1 MIFYDFEVF
10 KYDWLVVLKN
20 PQTHTIT
27 KICNDPDALLQYYID
42 NVTDIWCG
50 YNSRSYDQFILKSI
64 LCGFNPKKMSDWIIQ
79 KGKSGW
85 QFNSLVAKNFPL
97 LNYDVM
103 TTMHSLKQLEG
114 FMGNNIHETS
124 VPFDIDRPLTAKEI
138 EETFS
143 YCEDDVDNLIEVFI
157 ERIDEFN
164 SHINLIKTFNLHI
177 SNISKTKAQL
187 SALILGCEPVKRDDE
202 WDISI
207 VPTLKL
213 SKYSYV
219 KDWFLKNKG
228 DYSKNLECTIAGVP
242 HVFGWG
248 GLHGA
253 KEKYHSK
260 GLIIHVDVN
269 SYYPS
274 LMIRYNLLTRNCK
287 NPQLFKDIYD
297 YRLKLKAEGKK
308 KEQAPYK
315 IVLNGTY
322 GICKDKY
329 NPAYDPRQ
337 ANNVCINGQLLL
349 LDLIEKLE
357 VIEGFELIQSNTDG
371 LIIKIP
377 DTDYHFNMVDDI
389 CYEWETRTG
398 MTLGFD
404 FVKEI
409 YQKDVNNYIFEF
421 DNGKLER
428 KGAYVKE
435 SSRLDNDMPI
445 LNKALVN
452 YMAYN
457 IPVEKTINECEDL
470 IQFQKIVRV
479 SSKYKY
485 GGIGYG
491 FKDGKATKE
500 CKHYISDGW
509 ERGYCS
515 LKRIDCPY
523 KQRNR
528 AKCFEAKHEQLLVKP
543 NKILSDKTFRVFA
556 STDNNDGYIGKMKDY
571 NATLEKFANT
581 PDHMFILNGD
591 VNGVKVPDRLDK
603 QYYIDLAKKRL
614 NDFGVIL

>member
-1 MIFYDFEVF
+1 MVFYDFEVF
-10 KYDWLVVLKN
+10 EYDWLVVLKN
-20 PQTHTIT
+20 PETRTTT
-27 KICNDPDALLQYYID
+27 KIHNDPDELLKYY
-42 NVTDIWCG
+42 NNNSNDIWVG
-50 YNSRSYDQFILKSI
+50 YNSRGYDQFILKAI
-64 LCGFNPKKMSDWIIQ
+64 LCGFNPKKMNDWIIV
-79 KGKSGW
+79 KGNSGW
-85 QFNSLVAKNFPL
+85 KFNSMMREYPL

-124 VPFDIDRPLTAKEI
+124 VPFDIDRPLTDKEI

-157 ERIDEFN
+157 ERIDDFN
-164 SHINLIKTFNLHI
+164 SAMDLIKTFNLNI
-177 SNISKTKAQL
+177 SNISKTKAQM
-187 SALILGCEPVKRDDE
+187 SALILECEPVKRDDE

-207 VPTLKL
+207 VDTLRL
-213 SKYSYV
+213 NKYAHV
-219 KDWFLKNKG
+219 KDWFLNNRG
-228 DYSKNLECTIAGVP
+228 DYTKNLECTVAGVP

-253 KEKYHSK
+253 REKYHSK
-260 GLIIHVDVN
+260 GLIIHVDVT

-274 LMIRYNLLTRNCK
+274 LMIKYNLLTRNCK
-287 NPQLFKDIYD
+287 HPEKFKEIYD
-297 YRLKLKAEGKK
+297 KRVELKRQGKK

-377 DTDYHFNMVDDI
+377 DTDYAFNQVDDI

-398 MTLGFD
+398 MGLGFD

-409 YQKDVNNYIFEF
+409 YQKDVNNYVFEF
-421 DNGKLER
+421 DDGKLER

-445 LNKALVN
+445 LNTALVN
-452 YMAYN
+452 YMAYG

-491 FKDGKATKE
+491 WTNGKPNKI
-500 CKHYISDGW
+500 CKNDNGYGW
-509 ERGYCS
+509 CELSG
-515 LKRIDCPY
+515 KRCPY
-523 KQRNR
+523 KQPSR
-528 AKCFEAKHEQLLVKP
+528 AKCFEVTYEQVPTKQTELLT
-543 NKILSDKTFRVFA
+543 DKTFRVFA
-556 STDNNDGYIGKMKDY
+556 SKDNNDGYIGKMKDY
-571 NATLEKFANT
+571 DATLEKFANT

-591 VNGVKVPDRLDK
+591 IKDVKIPSRLDK

-614 NDFGVIL
+614 NDFGVMI

>member
-1 MIFYDFEVF
+1 MVFFDFECF
-10 KYDWLVVLKN
+10 QHDWLVVLKN
-20 PQTHTIT
+20 PETRTTT
-27 KICNDPDALLQYYID
+27 KIYNDPDALLKYYEK
-42 NVTDIWCG
+42 NKNDIWCG
-50 YNSRSYDQFILKSI
+50 YNSRGYDQFILKAI
-64 LCGFNPKKMSDWIIQ
+64 LCGFNPKKMSDWIIV
-79 KGKSGW
+79 KGNSGW
-85 QFNSLVAKNFPL
+85 QFNSMMREYPL

-114 FMGNNIHETS
+114 YMGNNIHETS
-124 VPFDIDRPLTAKEI
+124 VPFDIDRPLTKREI
-138 EETFS
+138 EETFG

-157 ERIDEFN
+157 ERIDDFN
-164 SHINLIKTFNLHI
+164 SAMDLIKTFNLNI
-177 SNISKTKAQL
+177 SNISKTKAQM
-187 SALILGCEPVKRDDE
+187 SALILECEPQPRNDE

-207 VPTLKL
+207 VPTLRL
-213 SKYSYV
+213 NKYAKV
-219 KDWFLKNKG
+219 KDWFLDNRG
-228 DYSKNLECTIAGVP
+228 DYTKNLEITVAGVP

-260 GLIIHVDVN
+260 GLIIHVDVT

-274 LMIRYNLLTRNCK
+274 LMIKYNLLTRNCK
-287 NPQLFKDIYD
+287 HPEKFKEIYD
-297 YRLKLKAEGKK
+297 KRVELKRQGKK

-315 IVLNGTY
+315 IVLNSTY

-377 DTDYHFNMVDDI
+377 DTDYAFNQVDDI

-398 MTLGFD
+398 MGLGFD
-404 FVKEI
+404 YVKEI
-409 YQKDVNNYIFEF
+409 YQKDVNNYVFEF
-421 DNGKLER
+421 ADGKLER

-435 SSRLDNDMPI
+435 SNRLDNDMPI
-445 LNKALVN
+445 LNTALVN

-457 IPVEKTINECEDL
+457 IPVEKTINECTDL
-470 IQFQKIVRV
+470 IEFQKIVRV

-485 GGIGYG
+485 GAIGYG
-491 FKDGKATKE
+491 EEQTVKMCKNKYWCTE
-500 CKHYISDGW
+500 CK
-509 ERGYCS
+509 
-515 LKRIDCPY
+515 Y
-523 KQRNR
+523 KMPSR
-528 AKCFEAKHEQLLVKP
+528 AKCYVPRVEVVRSKPIELLT
-543 NKILSDKTFRVFA
+543 DKTFRVFA
-556 STDNNDGYIGKMKDY
+556 STNPEDGYIGKKKDL

-591 VNGVKVPDRLDK
+591 VNGVKIPSRLDK

-614 NDFGVIL
+614 NDFGVMI

>member
-20 PQTHTIT
+20 PETKTTT
-27 KICNDPDALLQYYID
+27 KIHNDEKKLREYYED
-42 NVTDIWCG
+42 NKNDIWCG
-50 YNSRSYDQFILKSI
+50 YNSRGYDQFILKAI
-64 LCGFNPKKMSDWIIQ
+64 LCGFNPKKMSDWIIV
-79 KGKSGW
+79 KGNSGW
-85 QFNSLVAKNFPL
+85 QFNSMMREYPL

-114 FMGNNIHETS
+114 YMGNNIHETS
-124 VPFDIDRPLTAKEI
+124 VPFDIDRPLTKREI
-138 EETFS
+138 DETFS

-157 ERIDEFN
+157 ERIDDFN
-164 SHINLIKTFNLHI
+164 SAMDLIKTFNLNI
-177 SNISKTKAQL
+177 SNISKTKAQM
-187 SALILGCEPVKRDDE
+187 SALILECEPQPRDDE

-207 VPTLKL
+207 VPTLRL
-213 SKYSYV
+213 NKYAKV
-219 KDWFLKNKG
+219 KDWFLENRG
-228 DYSKNLECTIAGVP
+228 DYTKNLEITVAGVP

-260 GLIIHVDVN
+260 GLIIHVDVT

-274 LMIRYNLLTRNCK
+274 LMIKYNLLTRNCK
-287 NPQLFKDIYD
+287 HPEKFKEIYD
-297 YRLKLKAEGKK
+297 KRVELKRLGKK

-315 IVLNGTY
+315 IVLNSTY

-377 DTDYHFNMVDDI
+377 DTDYAFNQVDDI

-398 MTLGFD
+398 MGLGFD
-404 FVKEI
+404 YVKEI
-409 YQKDVNNYIFEF
+409 YQKDVNNYVFEF
-421 DNGKLER
+421 ADGKLER

-435 SSRLDNDMPI
+435 SNRLDNDMPI
-445 LNKALVN
+445 LNTALVN

-457 IPVEKTINECEDL
+457 IPVEKTINECTDL
-470 IQFQKIVRV
+470 IEFQKIVRV

-485 GGIGYG
+485 GAIGYG
-491 FKDGKATKE
+491 EEQTVKMCKNKYWCTE
-500 CKHYISDGW
+500 CK
-509 ERGYCS
+509 
-515 LKRIDCPY
+515 Y
-523 KQRNR
+523 KMPSR
-528 AKCFEAKHEQLLVKP
+528 AKCYVPRVEVVRSKPIELLT
-543 NKILSDKTFRVFA
+543 DKTFRVFA
-556 STDNNDGYIGKMKDY
+556 STNPEDGYIGKKKDL

-591 VNGVKVPDRLDK
+591 VNGVKIPSRLDK

-614 NDFGVIL
+614 NDFGVMI

>member
-1 MIFYDFEVF
+1 M
-10 KYDWLVVLKN
+10 LKN
-20 PQTHTIT
+20 PQTRNTT
-27 KICNDPDALLQYYID
+27 KIHNDPDALLDYYNKHKD
-42 NVTDIWCG
+42 DIWCG
-50 YNSRSYDQFILKSI
+50 YNSRGYDQFILKAI
-64 LCGFNPKKMSDWIIQ
+64 LCGFNPKAMNDWIIV
-79 KGKSGW
+79 KGNSGW
-85 QFNSLVAKNFPL
+85 QFNSLIAKNFPL
-97 LNYDVM
+97 LNYDAM
-103 TTMHSLKQLEG
+103 STMHSLKQLEG

-124 VPFDIDRPLTAKEI
+124 VPFDIDRPLTAEEI
-138 EETFS
+138 EETFK

-164 SHINLIKTFNLHI
+164 SHMNLIKTFNLNI
-177 SNISKTKAQL
+177 ANISKTKAQL
-187 SALILGCEPVKRDDE
+187 SALILGCEKVNRDDE

-207 VPTLKL
+207 VDTLRL
-213 SKYSYV
+213 DKYAHV
-219 KDWFLKNKG
+219 KDWFLENKG
-228 DYSKNLECTIAGVP
+228 DYSKNLECTVAGIP

-329 NPAYDPRQ
+329 SLAYDPLQ

-357 VIEGFELIQSNTDG
+357 VIPGFELIQSNTDG

-377 DTDYHFNMVDDI
+377 DTDNAFNMVDDI
-389 CYEWETRTG
+389 CYEWESRTG

-452 YMAYN
+452 YMAYG
-457 IPVEKTINECEDL
+457 IPVEQTINECED
-470 IQFQKIVRV
+470 IIEFQKIVRV
-479 SSKYKY
+479 SSKYKL
-485 GGIGYG
+485 GAIGYETKAPT
-491 FKDGKATKE
+491 KDCIHKCPN
-500 CKHYISDGW
+500 CK
-509 ERGYCS
+509 
-515 LKRIDCPY
+515 Y
-523 KQRNR
+523 KQPSR
-528 AKCFEAKHEQLLVKP
+528 AKCFELRPYATN
-543 NKILSDKTFRVFA
+543 NKQPEILSDRTFRVFA
-556 STDNNDGYIGKMKDY
+556 SKDNNDGYIGKMKDY
-571 NATLEKFANT
+571 NATLEKFAGT
-581 PDHMFILNGD
+581 SDHMFILNGD
-591 VNGVKVPDRLDK
+591 INGVKIPDRLNK
-603 QYYIDLAKKRL
+603 QWYIDLAYERL
-614 NDFGVIL
+614 KQFGVI

>member
-1 MIFYDFEVF
+1 MRIHNDKDKMLKFYEEN
-10 KYDWLVVLKN
+10 KN
-20 PQTHTIT
+20 
-27 KICNDPDALLQYYID
+27 
-42 NVTDIWCG
+42 DIWVG
-50 YNSRSYDQFILKSI
+50 YNSRSYDQFILKAI
-64 LCGFNPKKMSDWIIQ
+64 LCGFNPKKMNDWIIL

-85 QFNSLVAKNFPL
+85 QFNSLIAKNFPL

-103 TTMHSLKQLEG
+103 STIHSLKQLEG

-124 VPFDIDRPLTAKEI
+124 VPFDIDRPLTAKEV

-143 YCEDDVDNLIEVFI
+143 YCEDDVDNLIKVFI
-157 ERIDEFN
+157 ERIDDFN
-164 SHINLIKTFNLHI
+164 SHMNLIKTFNLNI
-177 SNISKTKAQL
+177 NNISKTKAQL
-187 SALILGCEPVKRDDE
+187 SALILGCEKVNRDDE

-207 VPTLKL
+207 VDTLKL
-213 SKYSYV
+213 NKYAHV
-219 KDWFLKNKG
+219 KDWFLNNKG
-228 DYSKNLECTIAGVP
+228 DYSKNLECNVAGVP

-253 KEKYHSK
+253 KEKYHGK

-274 LMIRYNLLTRNCK
+274 LMIKYNLLTRNCK

-329 NPAYDPRQ
+329 SLAYDPLQ

-357 VIEGFELIQSNTDG
+357 VIPDFELIQSNTDG

-409 YQKDVNNYIFEF
+409 YQKDVNNYLFEF
-421 DNGKLER
+421 DNGELER

-452 YMAYN
+452 YMAYK
-457 IPVEKTINECEDL
+457 IPVEKTINECDDVIE
-470 IQFQKIVRV
+470 FQKIVRV
-479 SSKYKY
+479 SSKYKL
-485 GGIGYG
+485 GAIGYENETP
-491 FKDGKATKE
+491 TKE
-500 CKHYISDGW
+500 CIHKYPN
-509 ERGYCS
+509 C
-515 LKRIDCPY
+515 KY
-523 KQRNR
+523 KQPSR
-528 AKCFEAKHEQLLVKP
+528 AKCFEARPFVPNNKPHE
-543 NKILSDKTFRVFA
+543 ILSDRTFRVFA
-556 STDNNDGYIGKMKDY
+556 SKDETDGYIGKMKDY

-591 VNGVKVPDRLDK
+591 VNGVKVPSRLDK
-603 QYYIDLAKKRL
+603 QWYIDLAKKRL
-614 NDFGVIL
+614 EDFGICMI

>member
-1 MIFYDFEVF
+1 MVFYDFEVF
-10 KYDWLVVLKN
+10 KNDWLVVLKN
-20 PQTHTIT
+20 PQTHTTT

-50 YNSRSYDQFILKSI
+50 YNSRGYDQFILKAI
-64 LCGFNPKKMSDWIIQ
+64 LCGFNPKDMNDWIIV

-85 QFNSLVAKNFPL
+85 QFNSLIAKHFPL
-97 LNYDVM
+97 LNYDAM
-103 TTMHSLKQLEG
+103 TSQHSLKQLEG

-124 VPFDIDRPLTAKEI
+124 VPFDIDRPLTAEEI
-138 EETFS
+138 EETFK
-143 YCEDDVDNLIEVFI
+143 YCEDDVDNLIEVFM

-164 SHINLIKTFNLHI
+164 SHINLIKTFNLNI

-207 VPTLKL
+207 VDTLRL
-213 SKYSYV
+213 NKYAYV

-228 DYSKNLECTIAGVP
+228 DYSKNLECTIADVP

-253 KEKYHSK
+253 KEKYHGK

-329 NPAYDPRQ
+329 SLAYDPLQ

-371 LIIKIP
+371 LIIKVP

-409 YQKDVNNYIFEF
+409 YQGDVNNYIFEF

-428 KGAYVKE
+428 KGAYFKE

-445 LNKALVN
+445 LNTALVN
-452 YMAYN
+452 YLVHK
-457 IPVEKTINECEDL
+457 IPVEKTINECED
-470 IQFQKIVRV
+470 IIEFQKIVRV
-479 SSKYKY
+479 SSKYKL
-485 GGIGYG
+485 GAIGYSVE
-491 FKDGKATKE
+491 APTKK
-500 CKHYISDGW
+500 CKHDN
-509 ERGYCS
+509 GYGCILKHKPCS
-515 LKRIDCPY
+515 Y
-523 KQRNR
+523 KQPSR
-528 AKCFEAKHEQLLVKP
+528 AKCFEAIYTQVPVKP
-543 NKILSDKTFRVFA
+543 NEILSDRTFRVFA
-556 STDNNDGYIGKMKDY
+556 SKDNNDGYIGKMKDY
-571 NATLEKFANT
+571 DATLEKFAGT
-581 PDHMFILNGD
+581 SDHMFILNGD
-591 VNGVKVPDRLDK
+591 IKDVKIPSRLDK

-614 NDFGVIL
+614 NDFGVII

>member
-1 MIFYDFEVF
+1 M
-10 KYDWLVVLKN
+10 N
-20 PQTHTIT
+20 
-27 KICNDPDALLQYYID
+27 
-42 NVTDIWCG
+42 
-50 YNSRSYDQFILKSI
+50 
-64 LCGFNPKKMSDWIIQ
+64 DWIIQ
-79 KGKSGW
+79 KGNSGW
-85 QFNSLVAKNFPL
+85 QFNSMMREFPV

-124 VPFDIDRPLTAKEI
+124 VPFDIDRPLTAEEI

-157 ERIDEFN
+157 ERIDDFN
-164 SHINLIKTFNLHI
+164 SAMDLIKTFNLNI
-177 SNISKTKAQL
+177 ANISKTKAQM
-187 SALILGCEPVKRDDE
+187 SALILECEPVKRDDE

-213 SKYSYV
+213 NEYSKV
-219 KDWFLKNKG
+219 KDWFLDNRG
-228 DYSKNLECTIAGVP
+228 DYTKNLEIEVAGVP

-253 KEKYHSK
+253 REKYHSK
-260 GLIIHVDVN
+260 GLIIHVDVT

-274 LMIRYNLLTRNCK
+274 LMIKYNLLTRNCK
-287 NPQLFKDIYD
+287 HPEKFKEIYD
-297 YRLKLKAEGKK
+297 KRVELKRQGKK

-377 DTDYHFNMVDDI
+377 DTDYAFNQVDDI

-398 MTLGFD
+398 MGLGFD

-409 YQKDVNNYIFEF
+409 WQGDVNNYIFEF
-421 DNGKLER
+421 DDGKLER
-428 KGAYVKE
+428 KGAYFKE

-445 LNKALVN
+445 LNTALVN
-452 YMAYN
+452 YLVHN
-457 IPVEKTINECEDL
+457 IPVEKTINECNDL

-479 SSKYKY
+479 SSKYKL
-485 GGIGYG
+485 GAIGYG
-491 FKDGKATKE
+491 LKEGKTFKACRHGDRDW
-500 CKHYISDGW
+500 CYIND
-509 ERGYCS
+509 
-515 LKRIDCPY
+515 KPCPY
-523 KQRNR
+523 KCPNR
-528 AKCFEAKHEQLLVKP
+528 AKCYETMHEVVESRP
-543 NKILSDKTFRVFA
+543 HKILTDKTFRVFA
-556 STDNNDGYIGKMKDY
+556 STDPEDGYIGKMKDY
-571 NATLEKFANT
+571 DATLEKFANT
-581 PDHMFILNGD
+581 PDKMFILNGD
-591 VNGVKVPDRLDK
+591 IKDVKIPDRLDK
-603 QYYIDLAKKRL
+603 QYYIDLAKKRII
-614 NDFGVIL
+614 DKFGVIL

>member
-20 PQTHTIT
+20 PETKTTT
-27 KICNDPDALLQYYID
+27 KIHNDEKKLREYYED
-42 NVTDIWCG
+42 NKNDIWCG
-50 YNSRSYDQFILKSI
+50 YNSRGYDQFILKAI
-64 LCGFNPKKMSDWIIQ
+64 LCGFNPKKMSDWIIV
-79 KGKSGW
+79 KGNSGW
-85 QFNSLVAKNFPL
+85 QFNSMMREYPL

-114 FMGNNIHETS
+114 YMGNNIHETS
-124 VPFDIDRPLTAKEI
+124 VPFDIDRPLTKREI
-138 EETFS
+138 DETFS

-157 ERIDEFN
+157 ERIDDFN
-164 SHINLIKTFNLHI
+164 SAMDLIKTFNLNI
-177 SNISKTKAQL
+177 SNISKTKAQM
-187 SALILGCEPVKRDDE
+187 SALILECEPQPRNDE

-207 VPTLKL
+207 VPTLRL
-213 SKYSYV
+213 NKYAKV
-219 KDWFLKNKG
+219 KDWFLENRG
-228 DYSKNLECTIAGVP
+228 DYTKNLEITVAGVP

-260 GLIIHVDVN
+260 GLIIHVDVT

-274 LMIRYNLLTRNCK
+274 LMIKYNLLTRNCK
-287 NPQLFKDIYD
+287 HPEKFKEIYD
-297 YRLKLKAEGKK
+297 KRVELKRQGKK

-315 IVLNGTY
+315 IVLNSTY

-377 DTDYHFNMVDDI
+377 DTDYAFNQVDDI

-398 MTLGFD
+398 MGLGFD

-409 YQKDVNNYIFEF
+409 YQKDVNNYVFEF

-435 SSRLDNDMPI
+435 SNRLDNDMPI
-445 LNKALVN
+445 LNTALVN

-457 IPVEKTINECEDL
+457 IPVEKTINECTDL
-470 IQFQKIVRV
+470 IEFQKIVRV

-485 GGIGYG
+485 GAIGYG
-491 FKDGKATKE
+491 FKDGKVIKGK
-500 CKHYISDGW
+500 CK
-509 ERGYCS
+509 YCDYNDFNYCY
-515 LKRIDCPY
+515 LKGGICPY
-523 KQRNR
+523 KQPSR

-543 NKILSDKTFRVFA
+543 HKILSDKTFRVFA
-556 STDNNDGYIGKMKDY
+556 STDPEDGYIGKMKDY

-603 QYYIDLAKKRL
+603 QYYIDLARKRL
-614 NDFGVIL
+614 NDFGC

>member
-10 KYDWLVVLKN
+10 KNDWLVVLKN
-20 PQTHTIT
+20 PETHKTT
-27 KICNDPDALLQYYID
+27 KIHNDSDALLKYYEE
-42 NVTDIWCG
+42 NKNDIWCG
-50 YNSRSYDQFILKSI
+50 YNSRSYDQFILKAI
-64 LCGFNPKKMSDWIIQ
+64 LCGFNPKKMNDWIIV
-79 KGKSGW
+79 KGNSGW
-85 QFNSLVAKNFPL
+85 QFNSLINKNFPV
-97 LNYDVM
+97 LNYDAM

-124 VPFDIDRPLTAKEI
+124 VPFDIDRPLTADEV
-138 EETFS
+138 EETFK

-157 ERIDEFN
+157 ERIDDFN
-164 SHINLIKTFNLHI
+164 SHMNLIKTFNLNI

-187 SALILGCEPVKRDDE
+187 SALILGCEQVKRDDE

-207 VPTLKL
+207 VDTLIL
-213 SKYSYV
+213 NKYAYV
-219 KDWFLKNKG
+219 KDWFLENKG
-228 DYSKNLECTIAGVP
+228 DYSKNLECTVADVP

-253 KEKYHSK
+253 KEKYHGK

-329 NPAYDPRQ
+329 NPAYDPLQ

-357 VIEGFELIQSNTDG
+357 VIPGFELIQSNTDG
-371 LIIKIP
+371 LIIKIL

-398 MTLGFD
+398 MGLGFD

-409 YQKDVNNYIFEF
+409 YQKDVNNYLFEF

-435 SSRLDNDMPI
+435 SNILDNDMPI

-452 YMAYN
+452 YMAYK
-457 IPVEKTINECEDL
+457 IPVEQTINECED
-470 IQFQKIVRV
+470 IIEFQKIVRV
-479 SSKYKY
+479 SSKYKL
-485 GGIGYG
+485 GAIGYTNE
-491 FKDGKATKE
+491 APINE
-500 CKHYISDGW
+500 CIHKCDN
-509 ERGYCS
+509 C
-515 LKRIDCPY
+515 KY
-523 KQRNR
+523 KQPSR
-528 AKCFEAKHEQLLVKP
+528 AKCFQSRPFTPNNKP
-543 NKILSDKTFRVFA
+543 NEILSDRTFRVFA
-556 STDNNDGYIGKMKDY
+556 SKDNNDGYIGKMKDY

-603 QYYIDLAKKRL
+603 QWYIDLAKKRL
-614 NDFGVIL
+614 GDFGING

>member
-1 MIFYDFEVF
+1 MIFYDYEVF
-10 KYDWLVVLKN
+10 EYDWLVVLKN
-20 PQTHTIT
+20 PETRERVRIH
-27 KICNDPDALLQYYID
+27 NDKDKMLKYYND
-42 NVTDIWCG
+42 NSQDIWCG

-79 KGKSGW
+79 KGKPGW
-85 QFNSLVAKNFPL
+85 QFNSLIAKNFPL

-143 YCEDDVDNLIEVFI
+143 YCEDDVDYLIEVFI

-164 SHINLIKTFNLHI
+164 SHLNLIKTFDLHI
-177 SNISKTKAQL
+177 SNINKTKAQL

-219 KDWFLKNKG
+219 KDWFLENKG

-377 DTDYHFNMVDDI
+377 DTDYAFNQVDDI
-389 CYEWETRTG
+389 CYEWESRTG

-445 LNKALVN
+445 LNTALVN
-452 YMAYN
+452 YMAYK
-457 IPVEKTINECEDL
+457 IPVEKTINECED
-470 IQFQKIVRV
+470 IIEFQKIVRV
-479 SSKYKY
+479 SSKYKL
-485 GGIGYG
+485 GAIGYNTE
-491 FKDGKATKE
+491 APTKV
-500 CKHYISDGW
+500 CKH
-509 ERGYCS
+509 
-515 LKRIDCPY
+515 KCPNCKY
-523 KQRNR
+523 KMPSR
-528 AKCFEAKHEQLLVKP
+528 AKCFELDTKPYNNKP
-543 NKILSDKTFRVFA
+543 NEILSDKTFRVFA
-556 STDNNDGYIGKMKDY
+556 STDPEDGYIGKMKDY

-591 VNGVKVPDRLDK
+591 INGVKVPDRLDK

>member
-1 MIFYDFEVF
+1 M
-10 KYDWLVVLKN
+10 VVLKN
-20 PQTHTIT
+20 PEKHTIT
-27 KICNDPDALLQYYID
+27 KIHNDPDALLKYY
-42 NVTDIWCG
+42 NNNSNDIWVG
-50 YNSRSYDQFILKSI
+50 YNSRGYDQFILKAI
-64 LCGFNPKKMSDWIIQ
+64 LCGFNPKSMNDWIIE
-79 KGKSGW
+79 KGNSGW
-85 QFNSLVAKNFPL
+85 QFNSLIAKNFPL

-124 VPFDIDRPLTAKEI
+124 VPFDIDRPLTADEI
-138 EETFS
+138 EETFN

-157 ERIDEFN
+157 ERIDDFN
-164 SHINLIKTFNLHI
+164 SHMNLIKTFNLNI
-177 SNISKTKAQL
+177 ANISKTKAQL
-187 SALILGCEPVKRDDE
+187 SALILGCEKVKRDDE

-207 VPTLKL
+207 VDTLRL
-213 SKYSYV
+213 NKYAHV
-219 KDWFLKNKG
+219 KDWFLENKG
-228 DYSKNLECTIAGVP
+228 DYSKNLECTVAGIP

-357 VIEGFELIQSNTDG
+357 VIPGFELIQSNTDG

-377 DTDYHFNMVDDI
+377 DTDSHFNMVDDI
-389 CYEWETRTG
+389 CYEWESRTG

-409 YQKDVNNYIFEF
+409 FQKDVNNYIFEF
-421 DNGKLER
+421 ENGKLER
-428 KGAYVKE
+428 KGAYVKDT
-435 SSRLDNDMPI
+435 SRLDNDMPI

-452 YMAYN
+452 YMAYG
-457 IPVEKTINECEDL
+457 IPVEQTINECEDV
-470 IQFQKIVRV
+470 IEFQKIVRV
-479 SSKYKY
+479 SSKYKL
-485 GGIGYG
+485 GAIGYTSE
-491 FKDGKATKE
+491 APTKE
-500 CKHYISDGW
+500 CIHK
-509 ERGYCS
+509 
-515 LKRIDCPY
+515 CPNCKY
-523 KQRNR
+523 KQPSR
-528 AKCFEAKHEQLLVKP
+528 AKCFELRPFTP
-543 NKILSDKTFRVFA
+543 NNKQPEILSDRTFRVFA
-556 STDNNDGYIGKMKDY
+556 SKDNNDGYIGKMKDY
-571 NATLEKFANT
+571 GATLEKFAGT
-581 PDHMFILNGD
+581 SEHMFILNGD
-591 VNGVKVPDRLDK
+591 VNGVKVPSRLDK
-603 QYYIDLAKKRL
+603 EWYIDLAKKRL

>member
-20 PQTHTIT
+20 PETKTTT
-27 KICNDPDALLQYYID
+27 KIHNDEKKLREYYED
-42 NVTDIWCG
+42 NKNDIWCG
-50 YNSRSYDQFILKSI
+50 YNSRGYDQFILKAI
-64 LCGFNPKKMSDWIIQ
+64 LCGFNPKKMSDWIIV
-79 KGKSGW
+79 KGNSGW
-85 QFNSLVAKNFPL
+85 QFNSMMREYPL

-114 FMGNNIHETS
+114 YMGNNIHETS
-124 VPFDIDRPLTAKEI
+124 VPFDIDRPLTKREI
-138 EETFS
+138 EETFG

-157 ERIDEFN
+157 ERIDDFN
-164 SHINLIKTFNLHI
+164 SAMDLIKTFNLNI
-177 SNISKTKAQL
+177 SNISKTKAQM
-187 SALILGCEPVKRDDE
+187 SALILECESQPRDDE

-207 VPTLKL
+207 VPTLRL
-213 SKYSYV
+213 NKYAKV
-219 KDWFLKNKG
+219 KDWFLDNRG
-228 DYSKNLECTIAGVP
+228 DYTKNLEITVAGVP

-260 GLIIHVDVN
+260 GLIIHVDVT

-274 LMIRYNLLTRNCK
+274 LMIKYNLLTRNCK
-287 NPQLFKDIYD
+287 HPEKFKEIYD
-297 YRLKLKAEGKK
+297 KRVELKRQGKK

-315 IVLNGTY
+315 IVLNSTY

-377 DTDYHFNMVDDI
+377 DTDYAFNQVDDI

-398 MTLGFD
+398 MGLGFD
-404 FVKEI
+404 YVKEI
-409 YQKDVNNYIFEF
+409 YQKDVNNYVFEF
-421 DNGKLER
+421 ADGKLER

-435 SSRLDNDMPI
+435 SNRLDNDMPI
-445 LNKALVN
+445 LNTALVN
-452 YMAYN
+452 YMAYG
-457 IPVEKTINECEDL
+457 IPVEKTINECEDI

-485 GGIGYG
+485 GAIGYG
-491 FKDGKATKE
+491 EEQTVKMCKNKYWCTE
-500 CKHYISDGW
+500 CK
-509 ERGYCS
+509 
-515 LKRIDCPY
+515 Y
-523 KQRNR
+523 KMPSR
-528 AKCFEAKHEQLLVKP
+528 AKCYVPRVEVVRSKPIELLT
-543 NKILSDKTFRVFA
+543 DKTFRVFA
-556 STDNNDGYIGKMKDY
+556 STNPEDGYIGKKKDL

-581 PDHMFILNGD
+581 PDKMFILNGD
-591 VNGVKVPDRLDK
+591 IKDVKIPSRLDK
-603 QYYIDLAKKRL
+603 QYYIDLTKKRII
-614 NDFGVIL
+614 DKFGVMI

>member
-1 MIFYDFEVF
+1 MIMYDFEVF

-20 PQTHTIT
+20 PETNTTT
-27 KICNDPDALLQYYID
+27 KIHNDSDALLKYYND
-42 NVTDIWCG
+42 NQNDIWCG
-50 YNSRSYDQFILKSI
+50 YNSRSYDQFILKAI
-64 LCGFNPKKMSDWIIQ
+64 LCGFNPKDMNDWIIV
-79 KGKSGW
+79 KGNSGW
-85 QFNSLVAKNFPL
+85 QFNSLIAKNFPL

-124 VPFDIDRPLTAKEI
+124 VPFDIDRPLTADEI
-138 EETFS
+138 EETFK

-157 ERIDEFN
+157 ERIDDFN
-164 SHINLIKTFNLHI
+164 SHMNLIKTFNLNI
-177 SNISKTKAQL
+177 NNISKTKAQL
-187 SALILGCEPVKRDDE
+187 SALILGCEKVKRNDE

-207 VPTLKL
+207 VDTLKL
-213 SKYSYV
+213 NKYAHV
-219 KDWFLKNKG
+219 KDWFLDNKG

-253 KEKYHSK
+253 KEKYHAK

-357 VIEGFELIQSNTDG
+357 VIPEFELIQSNTDG

-377 DTDYHFNMVDDI
+377 NTDYHFNMVDDI
-389 CYEWETRTG
+389 CYEWESRTG

-404 FVKEI
+404 FVREI
-409 YQKDVNNYIFEF
+409 YQGDVNNYIFEF

-428 KGAYVKE
+428 KGAYFKE

-445 LNKALVN
+445 LNKALVEYLVN
-452 YMAYN
+452 K
-457 IPVEKTINECEDL
+457 IPVEKTINECDDL
-470 IQFQKIVRV
+470 IMFQKIVRV
-479 SSKYKY
+479 SSKYKL
-485 GGIGYG
+485 GAIGYTNETP
-491 FKDGKATKE
+491 TKE
-500 CKHYISDGW
+500 CIHK
-509 ERGYCS
+509 
-515 LKRIDCPY
+515 CPNCKY
-523 KQRNR
+523 KQPNR
-528 AKCFEAKHEQLLVKP
+528 AKCFEIRPFTPNNKP
-543 NKILSDKTFRVFA
+543 NEILSDRTFRVFA
-556 STDNNDGYIGKMKDY
+556 SKDNTDGYIGKMKDY
-571 NATLEKFANT
+571 NATLERFANT
-581 PDHMFILNGD
+581 PEHMFILNGD
-591 VNGVKVPDRLDK
+591 INGVKIPDRLDK
-603 QYYIDLAKKRL
+603 QWYIDLAKKRII
-614 NDFGVIL
+614 DKFGVIL

>member
-10 KYDWLVVLKN
+10 SHNWLVVLKN
-20 PQTHTIT
+20 PETHTTT
-27 KICNDPDALLQYYID
+27 KIHNDPDALLKYYND
-42 NVTDIWCG
+42 NSQDIWCG
-50 YNSRSYDQFILKSI
+50 YNSRSYDQFILKAI
-64 LCGFNPKKMSDWIIQ
+64 LCGFNPKKMNDWIIQ

-85 QFNSLVAKNFPL
+85 QFNSLIAKNFPL

-164 SHINLIKTFNLHI
+164 SHMNLIKTFNLHI

-213 SKYSYV
+213 SKYAHI

-274 LMIRYNLLTRNCK
+274 LMIRYDLLTRNCK

-315 IVLNGTY
+315 IILNGTY

-357 VIEGFELIQSNTDG
+357 VIEEFELIQSNTDG

-409 YQKDVNNYIFEF
+409 YQGDVNNYIFEF
-421 DNGKLER
+421 EDGKLER
-428 KGAYVKE
+428 KGAYFKE
-435 SSRLDNDMPI
+435 TSKLDNDMPI
-445 LNKALVN
+445 LNKALVEYLVN
-452 YMAYN
+452 K
-457 IPVEKTINECEDL
+457 IPVEQTINECDDL
-470 IQFQKIVRV
+470 IMFQKIVKV
-479 SSKYKY
+479 SSKYKL
-485 GGIGYG
+485 GAVGYR
-491 FKDGKATKE
+491 
-500 CKHYISDGW
+500 SD
-509 ERGYCS
+509 
-515 LKRIDCPY
+515 
-523 KQRNR
+523 
-528 AKCFEAKHEQLLVKP
+528 KP
-543 NKILSDKTFRVFA
+543 HKILSDKTFRVFA

-614 NDFGVIL
+614 KDKFGEQLD